1 MILKP
6 IKKGVARRPP
16 YTLLRAIGANSLRR
30 KDLLNARDK
39 TALLLKVKPSSG
51 LRLIL
56 PALGY
61 GRVIEAETAPEAV
74 AMMRAE
80 PVDLVFAPWES
91 PGLSG
96 AALMKALRN
105 PGGNRAVPVVL
116 LDDGLTPASVVA
128 AVKAGI
134 AGKVSLPG
142 KIHEV
147 RQVLKELE
155 TGGPAEGGLQ

>member
-1 MILKP
+1 MKP
-6 IKKGVARRPP
+6 SPG
-16 YTLLRAIGANSLRR
+16 
-30 KDLLNARDK
+30 
-39 TALLLKVKPSSG
+39 LKV
-51 LRLIL
+51 IL

-74 AMMRAE
+74 ALMRAE
-80 PVDLVFAPWES
+80 PVDLVFAPWET

-116 LDDGLTPASVVA
+116 LDDGLAPASVVA

-142 KIHEV
+142 NIHEV

-155 TGGPAEGGLQ
+155 TGRQVKGGLKKNGLLKNNLNPAAAKHPDGGDA